1 MIERVWSGRTTKE
14 GAAAYTTHFR
24 SVVLPELSAIHGYRG
39 ATLAE
44 RETADGVEVVVVTR
58 WESLQAIRQFAGDDI
73 ERAVVYDQAAVLF
86 SDYDPRVRHYGVIV
100 RDGE

>member
-14 GAAAYTTHFR
+14 GAAAYTAHFR
-24 SVVLPELSAIHGYRG
+24 SVVLPEVSAIHGYRG

>member
-14 GAAAYTTHFR
+14 GAAAYVTHFR
-24 SVVLPELSAIHGYRG
+24 SAVLPELSAIHGYRG

-44 RETADGVEVVVVTR
+44 RETEEGVEVVVTTR